1 VRAANAMT
9 HPPDQPLLRSLGEF
23 FGHVVKGI
31 RTDPAAARE
40 RTEVRRTV
48 EEEKRPDG
56 VVLRRTTI
64 EEVEL
69 PRGTAPPRPNGSD
82 QPCP

>member
-1 VRAANAMT
+1 M
-9 HPPDQPLLRSLGEF
+9 PDSPDKSLMRSLGEF
-23 FGHVVKGI
+23 FGHVAKGI
-31 RTDPAAARE
+31 RTDPAAPRE

-56 VVLRRTTI
+56 IVLRRTTI

-69 PRGTAPPRPNGSD
+69 PPRTNGPD

>member
-1 VRAANAMT
+1 M
-9 HPPDQPLLRSLGEF
+9 
-23 FGHVVKGI
+23 GI
-31 RTDPAAARE
+31 RTEPAPPRR
-40 RTEVRRTV
+40 RTETRRTV

-56 VVLRRTTI
+56 IVLRRTTI

-69 PRGTAPPRPNGSD
+69 PPRTNGPD